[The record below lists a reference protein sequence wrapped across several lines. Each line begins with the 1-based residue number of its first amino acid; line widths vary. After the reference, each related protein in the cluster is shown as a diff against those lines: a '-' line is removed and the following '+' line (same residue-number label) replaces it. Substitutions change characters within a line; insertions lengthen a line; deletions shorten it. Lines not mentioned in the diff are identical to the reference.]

1 MQTCQ
6 FILGNTPGHWFAALW
21 LAAACPATAA
31 PSTAAEHEACMA
43 LSGGVTSAM
52 LDCLVETNDRTDAEL
67 GSSLDALTRAL
78 AGAQV
83 NALLQSQDDW
93 ERFRQSTC
101 AFEARIASEG
111 SFASV
116 AFADCWLAITRQRL
130 VWSKS
135 LAGE

>member
-1 MQTCQ
+1 MRACQ
-6 FILGNTPGHWFAALW
+6 FTLGNTPGHWFAALW
-21 LAAACPATAA
+21 LATTCPATAT
-31 PSTAAEHEACMA
+31 SSGVLEHEACMA
-43 LSGGVTSAM
+43 QSNGVTSAM
-52 LDCLVETNDRTDAEL
+52 LDCLVEVNDRTDAEL
-67 GSSLDALTRAL
+67 SGALDALTRTL

-83 NALLQSQDDW
+83 DALLKSQDDW

-101 AFEARIASEG
+101 EFEARLSSEG

-135 LAGE
+135 LVRE